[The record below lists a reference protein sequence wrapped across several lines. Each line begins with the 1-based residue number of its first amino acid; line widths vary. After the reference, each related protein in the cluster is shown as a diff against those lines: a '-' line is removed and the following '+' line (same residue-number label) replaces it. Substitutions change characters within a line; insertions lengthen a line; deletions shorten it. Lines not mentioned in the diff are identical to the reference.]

1 MYNRKTTADIS
12 NVLGICTVLLVFLT
26 PLCAQNKAENDKNW
40 FLAGAADTKSIQSSA
55 EREKQLVSILDALC
69 SESNKLAVES
79 SELANEILEILPDS
93 GVSPARAARLRLK
106 IDEVRR
112 QAGRVALRTDSAKK
126 TPAEMLAKCR
136 ILTIDRNNGIVAIE
150 AGSSHGVFRGMVFK
164 NLPAENVAL
173 KIVMTR
179 PDISAAKVIS
189 GSIDQLSAGMSVSA
203 VEHRKK

>member
-1 MYNRKTTADIS
+1 MYNRKTTADITTIW
-12 NVLGICTVLLVFLT
+12 GICTIMLLSLT
-26 PLCAQNKAENDKNW
+26 PLCAQNKTESDKNW
-40 FLAGAADTKSIQSSA
+40 LLAGAADTKSLQSSA

-69 SESNKLAVES
+69 RESNKLAVDS

-93 GVSPARAARLRLK
+93 GVNPARAARLRLK

-126 TPAEMLAKCR
+126 TPAEMLARCR

-164 NLPAENVAL
+164 NLPSEKVAL

-179 PDISAAKVIS
+179 PDISAAKVIY